1 MKHDERMELAQFL
14 TKRLIEAYGK
24 DIFFI
29 GVYGS
34 VARNEDRE
42 FSDLELIVITRK
54 KIPAWLFVYKDI
66 VVLIHSVTYED
77 VIKSLS
83 NPDDPW
89 WFGWVGSIL
98 YAKKLYGSNE
108 LLEKFRKIVCSISS
122 EDYRRAAANRLI
134 WMLEFLNQIKNAYL
148 EKDIYSAIT
157 SSLYLRN
164 AAGEFVALLNK
175 SHYCSHVFR
184 SLKEVRKF
192 KKLPE
197 RFIELMITLG
207 TSNNLERLYRS
218 AIELWKNCLQIAK
231 ANNISLQA
239 YSSYNE
245 IKL

>member
-1 MKHDERMELAQFL
+1 M
-14 TKRLIEAYGK
+14 
-24 DIFFI
+24 
-29 GVYGS
+29 
-34 VARNEDRE
+34 
-42 FSDLELIVITRK
+42 
-54 KIPAWLFVYKDI
+54 
-66 VVLIHSVTYED
+66 
-77 VIKSLS
+77 
-83 NPDDPW
+83 
-89 WFGWVGSIL
+89 
-98 YAKKLYGSNE
+98 YGSNE
-108 LLEKFRKIVCSISS
+108 LLEKFRKIVRSISS

-148 EKDIYSAIT
+148 EIDIYSAIT

-175 SHYCSHVFR
+175 SHYRSHVFR

-218 AIELWKNCLQIAK
+218 AIELWKDCLQIAK